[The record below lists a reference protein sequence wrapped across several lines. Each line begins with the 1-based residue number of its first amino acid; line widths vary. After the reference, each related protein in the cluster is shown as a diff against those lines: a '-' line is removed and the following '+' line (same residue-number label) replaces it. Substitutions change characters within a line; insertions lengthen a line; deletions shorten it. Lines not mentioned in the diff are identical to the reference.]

1 MSVFTPLAR
10 PELETFLAPY
20 GLGRLLDFQGIAAGS
35 ENTNFFISLEQG
47 EYVLTLVERGPV
59 QEMPFFIELLD
70 VLHDADLPVPYALRT
85 TDGQALRELAGKPA
99 LLQPRL
105 AGKHIKQ
112 ANAQHCAQ
120 VGELLGH
127 LHLATRDRIIER
139 KTDRGLDWMLEEG
152 NTLKSHL
159 GTEAHDLLETA
170 LEEIGRCKA
179 KILALPRAN
188 LHADLFRDNAMFEGT
203 HLTGLIDFY
212 NACSG
217 PMLYDVAIA
226 LNDWCSDD
234 DGLLDGQRAR
244 ALLGAY
250 AAVCGVATVHRERGR
265 AVANPAA
272 GGLRALL
279 AVTID
284 CRRDLCWA
292 GRADSRSDGVP
303 AAPGAAAAG
312 ECAVAVCPL
321 NRQRD
326 FRASRAPTGLWRARR
341 CERREHVGARLTR
354 EEAGPAYRDSRQP
367 AKSLPSFSST
377 CS

>member
-20 GLGRLLDFQGIAAGS
+20 GLGRLLDFQGLAAGS
-35 ENTNFFISLEQG
+35 ENTNFFISLEKG

-105 AGKHIKQ
+105 AGKHIKV

-127 LHLATRDRIIER
+127 LHLATRNHILER
-139 KTDRGLDWMLEEG
+139 KTDRGLDWMLEQGEK
-152 NTLKSHL
+152 LKSHL
-159 GTEAHDLLETA
+159 GDEARGLLQAA
-170 LEEIGRCKA
+170 LEEIALHKTQ
-179 KILALPRAN
+179 ILALPRAN

-234 DGLLDGQRAR
+234 AGRLDGQRAR

-250 AAVCGVATVHRERGR
+250 ASLRPFTAAEAELWPAMLRVACVRFWLSRLI
-265 AVANPAA
+265 AA
-272 GGLRALL
+272 ESFAGQDVLIHDPMEFQRRL
-279 AVTID
+279 AQ
-284 CRRDLCWA
+284 
-292 GRADSRSDGVP
+292 
-303 AAPGAAAAG
+303 
-312 ECAVAVCPL
+312 
-321 NRQRD
+321 RQQVD
-326 FRASRAPTGLWRARR
+326 T
-341 CERREHVGARLTR
+341 
-354 EEAGPAYRDSRQP
+354 
-367 AKSLPSFSST
+367 SLPFAL
-377 CS
+377 

>member
-47 EYVLTLVERGPV
+47 EFVLTLVERGPV

-70 VLHDADLPVPYALRT
+70 VLHEADLPVPYALRT
-85 TDGQALRELAGKPA
+85 TDGIALRELAGKPA

-112 ANAQHCAQ
+112 ANAQHCVQ

-127 LHLATRDRIIER
+127 LHVATKDNMIKR
-139 KTDRGLDWMLEEG
+139 KTDRGLDWMQEEG
-152 NTLKSHL
+152 AKLLPRLDST
-159 GTEAHDLLETA
+159 AQDLLQRA
-170 LEEIGRCKA
+170 LQEIIEQRA
-179 KILALPRAN
+179 RILALPRAN
-188 LHADLFRDNAMFEGT
+188 IHADLFRDNAMFEGT

-226 LNDWCSDD
+226 LNDWCSDAQ
-234 DGLLDGQRAR
+234 GALDGQRAR

-250 AAVCGVATVHRERGR
+250 AALRPFTAAETELWPTILRVACVRFWLSRLIAAETFAGQDVLIHDPMEFQRYLAQRQQVS
-265 AVANPAA
+265 VALPF
-272 GGLRALL
+272 AL
-279 AVTID
+279 
-284 CRRDLCWA
+284 
-292 GRADSRSDGVP
+292 
-303 AAPGAAAAG
+303 
-312 ECAVAVCPL
+312 
-321 NRQRD
+321 
-326 FRASRAPTGLWRARR
+326 
-341 CERREHVGARLTR
+341 
-354 EEAGPAYRDSRQP
+354 
-367 AKSLPSFSST
+367 
-377 CS
+377 

>member
-35 ENTNFFISLEQG
+35 ENTNFFISLERG

-112 ANAQHCAQ
+112 ANAQHCVQ

-127 LHLATRDRIIER
+127 LHLATRDRILER

-152 NTLKSHL
+152 EKLMSHL
-159 GTEAHDLLETA
+159 GDEARELLQPA
-170 LEEIGRCKA
+170 LEEIGRYKA
-179 KILALPRAN
+179 QILALPRAN

-217 PMLYDVAIA
+217 PMLYDGAIA

-250 AAVCGVATVHRERGR
+250 A
-265 AVANPAA
+265 
-272 GGLRALL
+272 GLRPFTAAEAELWPTMLRVACVRFWLSRLIAAESFAGQDVLIHDPMEFQRRLAQRQQISTPLPFAL
-279 AVTID
+279 
-284 CRRDLCWA
+284 
-292 GRADSRSDGVP
+292 
-303 AAPGAAAAG
+303 
-312 ECAVAVCPL
+312 
-321 NRQRD
+321 
-326 FRASRAPTGLWRARR
+326 
-341 CERREHVGARLTR
+341 
-354 EEAGPAYRDSRQP
+354 
-367 AKSLPSFSST
+367 
-377 CS
+377 